1 MMRKYIQEE
10 KGTHKTG
17 VEGTRRR
24 RRMEVVALP
33 QGALLTSGQ
42 PLLLA
47 ESIPLPLLHGGD
59 FIGSGIIRLT

>member
-1 MMRKYIQEE
+1 
-10 KGTHKTG
+10 
-17 VEGTRRR
+17 
-24 RRMEVVALP
+24 MEVVALP